1 MYLEKSNEQLMADL
15 RQSKLTLD
23 LVERE
28 KANQSKQIAD
38 LMQEND

>member
-28 KANQSKQIAD
+28 KDNQTKQIAD